1 MRSGKLKC
9 VESTG
14 ATCRLI
20 LENNCNKTE
29 PTADMYIRDR
39 HCSFEILSGSKMIK
53 EQTKAIRARVN
64 PEGLMGSAC
73 RVHKPTKGKG
83 SFARKPKHGGSHD

>member
-1 MRSGKLKC
+1 MRHIDLFLK
-9 VESTG
+9 
-14 ATCRLI
+14 
-20 LENNCNKTE
+20 NNCNKTGAI
-29 PTADMYIRDR
+29 ADIYIRDR
-39 HCSFEILSGSKMIK
+39 HWSFEILSGSKMKK

-83 SFARKPKHGGSHD
+83 SFVRKPKHGGPHD